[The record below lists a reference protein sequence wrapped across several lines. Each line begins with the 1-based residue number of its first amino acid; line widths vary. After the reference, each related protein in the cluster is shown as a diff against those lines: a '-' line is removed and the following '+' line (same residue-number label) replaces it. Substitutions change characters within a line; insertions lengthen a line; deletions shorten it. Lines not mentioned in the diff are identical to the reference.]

1 MLLSKSN
8 SKEVPF
14 YRICTGERTFCIS
27 FQNKEVLYGTDK
39 EQRGSGK
46 NYQDPEALE
55 INTLENAIYMG
66 MKNDLSFLIDDRLS
80 LYEHQSTV
88 NPNMPLR
95 FLFYISDLYSG
106 MTAEENLYGSKAAA
120 IPTPCFVI
128 FYNGAE
134 PQPDRKILRL
144 SDLYTVKT
152 KEAQLELTAELLNIN
167 RNHNL
172 ELMEAC
178 QDLKD
183 YAEYVDRVRKYAREQ
198 PLSEAV
204 ERAITECIREGI
216 LKEFLEKNRAE
227 VKKMSIYEY
236 DQEKHIRMERQDAW
250 EDGVQEG
257 IKEGELRGAERQ
269 LSKIIKNMMKK
280 GRSIS
285 QIAEELGET
294 EDRIQELIGKYDL
307 EG

>member
-128 FYNGAE
+128 FYNGAG

-183 YAEYVDRVRKYAREQ
+183 YAEYVDRVRKYAGEQ

>member
-1 MLLSKSN
+1 M
-8 SKEVPF
+8 
-14 YRICTGERTFCIS
+14 
-27 FQNKEVLYGTDK
+27 
-39 EQRGSGK
+39 
-46 NYQDPEALE
+46 
-55 INTLENAIYMG
+55 
-66 MKNDLSFLIDDRLS
+66 
-80 LYEHQSTV
+80 
-88 NPNMPLR
+88 
-95 FLFYISDLYSG
+95 
-106 MTAEENLYGSKAAA
+106 
-120 IPTPCFVI
+120 
-128 FYNGAE
+128 
-134 PQPDRKILRL
+134 RL
-144 SDLYTVKT
+144 SDLYTVRM
-152 KEAQLELTAELLNIN
+152 KETQLELTAVLLNIN
-167 RNHNL
+167 RNHNR

-178 QDLKD
+178 RDLKD
-183 YAEYVDRVRKYAREQ
+183 YVEYVDRVRKYAREL

-250 EDGVQEG
+250 EDG
-257 IKEGELRGAERQ
+257 IKEGEVRGAEQQ

>member
-1 MLLSKSN
+1 MRQTKNNRAAQTPAANRNYKSTVFAML
-8 SKEVPF
+8 F
-14 YRICTGERTFCIS
+14 GDRERLLR
-27 FQNKEVLYGTDK
+27 LYNAI
-39 EQRGSGK
+39 SGK
-46 NYQDPEALE
+46 NYQNPEALE

-152 KEAQLELTAELLNIN
+152 KEVQLELTAVLLNIN
-167 RNHNL
+167 RNHNR

-183 YAEYVDRVRKYAREQ
+183 YAEYVDRVRKYAGEQ
-198 PLSEAV
+198 PLAEAV
-204 ERAITECIREGI
+204 ECAITECIREGI

-250 EDGVQEG
+250 EDG
-257 IKEGELRGAERQ
+257 IKEGEVRGAEQQ